1 MGILDGVSK
10 FTIVSAIL
18 TAIAFLFQ
26 IIGFASPY
34 WTKYDDNNHTG
45 LWYGCILTRVLN
57 FGTTISQCGTIQNKP
72 GWFVATQ
79 AFETLGFLALLAALV
94 MILVKCFVMKES
106 RIPVIIRLALQI
118 GAGGCILLGVII
130 YGSKQPSSDYYGFA
144 FILCIIA
151 AIVSLVSG
159 VFTVLDL
166 RAATTTR

>member
-10 FTIVSAIL
+10 FTIVSTIL
-18 TAIAFLFQ
+18 TAVAFLFQ

-34 WTKYDDNNHTG
+34 WTKVDDNNHSG
-45 LWYGCILTRVLN
+45 LWYTCLQLRTA
-57 FGTTISQCGTIQNKP
+57 TKSISGCGTIKYKP
-72 GWFVATQ
+72 GWFEATQ

-94 MILVKCFVMKES
+94 MILVKRFVMKES
-106 RIPVIIRLALQI
+106 MIPVIIRLALQI

-130 YGSKQPSSDYYGFA
+130 YGSKQVSSDYYGFA

-151 AIVSLVSG
+151 AIISLVSG

-166 RAATTTR
+166 RAGTTTG

>member
-10 FTIVSAIL
+10 FTIVSTIL
-18 TAIAFLFQ
+18 TAVAFLFQ

-34 WTKYDDNNHTG
+34 WTKVGDNFHEG
-45 LWYGCILTRVLN
+45 LWYRCIHFR
-57 FGTTISQCGTIQNKP
+57 TTSSGCGTIKYKP
-72 GWFVATQ
+72 GWFEATQ

-94 MILVKCFVMKES
+94 MILVKRFVMKES
-106 RIPVIIRLALQI
+106 MIPVIIRLALQI

-130 YGSKQPSSDYYGFA
+130 YGSKQGSSDYYGFA

-151 AIVSLVSG
+151 AIISLVSG

-166 RAATTTR
+166 RAGTTTG